1 MIEYELKDIACELKA
16 KGCKL
21 RVMTLLREPVER
33 VISSLIYNHKGMP
46 DDQKALNMLRLAH
59 QPYPNPSTDSNPKPK
74 PNPYPNPNPNSN
86 PNPNPSPNPNP
97 DPDQVLR
104 GGAVALPGRRPLEA
118 MAGGVAP
125 DPQAGL
131 RRGGLGEEG
140 AARALVCPRRREHEA
155 ARRRRGQGLHDARTL
170 TLTLTLKF
178 LLLSALTPT

>member
-1 MIEYELKDIACELKA
+1 MIEHELKDIACELKA

-46 DDQKALNMLRLAH
+46 DDQKALNMLRLAN
-59 QPYPNPSTDSNPKPK
+59 Q
-74 PNPYPNPNPNSN
+74 PYPNPNPNSN
-86 PNPNPSPNPNP
+86 PNPNPNPNPTPNRNPNP

-131 RRGGLGEEG
+131 HRGGLGEEG

-155 ARRRRGQGLHDARTL
+155 ARRRRGQGLHDAL
-170 TLTLTLKF
+170 TLTLSLNS
-178 LLLSALTPT
+178 LLYPP

>member
-1 MIEYELKDIACELKA
+1 MIEHELKDIACELKA

-46 DDQKALNMLRLAH
+46 DDQKALNMLRLAN
-59 QPYPNPSTDSNPKPK
+59 Q
-74 PNPYPNPNPNSN
+74 PYPNPNPNSN

-131 RRGGLGEEG
+131 HRGGAGQEG

>member
-1 MIEYELKDIACELKA
+1 MIEHELKDIACELKA

-21 RVMTLLREPVER
+21 WVMTLLREPVER

-46 DDQKALNMLRLAH
+46 DDQKALNMLRLAN
-59 QPYPNPSTDSNPKPK
+59 Q
-74 PNPYPNPNPNSN
+74 PYPNPNPNSN

-118 MAGGVAP
+118 VAGGVAP

-131 RRGGLGEEG
+131 RRGGAGQEG

-155 ARRRRGQGLHDARTL
+155 ARRRRGQGLHDALTL
-170 TLTLTLKF
+170 TLTLTLKS
-178 LLLSALTPT
+178 LL